1 MIVTMN
7 SEPSGQYQYV
17 YNVSLL
23 DDLHNYFPGLLY
35 QMERFQTLPQVFQY
49 IRQQINSRFN
59 LYNYGANLAAAGMQ
73 PYIVPTPAYT
83 PGPTFGSAAPMRT
96 NPRVPVTPLAPSREV
111 DLFGLASLLTQV
123 PLELWSFGNGAG
135 AGAGAGVNANAFPGF
150 MNPVVVRPSPE
161 DIARATEIVA
171 GSTLTEGAVC
181 SICQDTIIPT
191 DSARKLR
198 TCGHSYHR
206 SCIDEWF
213 QRSVFCPSCRHD
225 VRTG

>member
-17 YNVSLL
+17 YNVGLL

-73 PYIVPTPAYT
+73 PYIVPPVYA
-83 PGPTFGSAAPMRT
+83 PGPTFGSAAPMRA
-96 NPRVPVTPLAPSREV
+96 NPRVPTTPSAASREL
-111 DLFGLASLLTQV
+111 DIFGLASLLTQV
-123 PLELWSFGNGAG
+123 PLEMWSFGNGT
-135 AGAGAGVNANAFPGF
+135 NANANGVPGF
-150 MNPVVVRPSPE
+150 MNPVVVRPTPE
-161 DIARATEIVA
+161 DIARATELVS
-171 GSTLTEGAVC
+171 GSTLTEGTVC

-198 TCGHSYHR
+198 TCGHSYHQF
-206 SCIDEWF
+206 CIDQWF

-225 VRTG
+225 VRT

>member
-1 MIVTMN
+1 MN

-17 YNVSLL
+17 YNVGLL

-73 PYIVPTPAYT
+73 PYIVPPVYTAGHTFGAGVPMRATTATPAT
-83 PGPTFGSAAPMRT
+83 P
-96 NPRVPVTPLAPSREV
+96 V

-123 PLELWSFGNGAG
+123 PLELWSFGNGT
-135 AGAGAGVNANAFPGF
+135 NANANANANANGVPGF
-150 MNPVVVRPSPE
+150 MNPVVVRPTPE
-161 DIARATEIVA
+161 DIARATELVS
-171 GSTLTEGAVC
+171 GSTLTEGTVC
-181 SICQDTIIPT
+181 SICQDTIIAT

-198 TCGHSYHR
+198 TCGHSYHQF
-206 SCIDEWF
+206 CIDQWF

-225 VRTG
+225 VRT